1 MMKKFKKPLMIFTG
15 FLVALSLAACSS
27 STKTSSDGA
36 SSTSKALD
44 KIKESKKFRV
54 GVKQDVPNFGFKDPE
69 TGKFSGIEI
78 ELAQMI
84 ADELGAKPEYV
95 PVTAQTRGPLLDNN
109 QIDAVLATFTITD
122 ERKLTYNFTEPYFT
136 DEAGFL
142 VKKKYGYESIKDLD
156 GKTIGVA
163 QSSSTKKNLEK
174 LAQENG
180 ISFKYTELSDYPTL
194 KLSLTAGR
202 IDAFAVDK
210 SILTGYV
217 DGETEILDIGFAP
230 QKYGIASKKSSTDLN
245 DYMNQLLEK
254 WKTDGTLDKLYTK
267 YNLKDASNK

>member
-1 MMKKFKKPLMIFTG
+1 MKKLKKSLMIFTG
-15 FLVALSLAACSS
+15 LLFLFSLAACGS
-27 STKTSSDGA
+27 STKTSSEG
-36 SSTSKALD
+36 SSSDTKALD

-84 ADELGAKPEYV
+84 ADELGATPEYV

-109 QIDAVLATFTITD
+109 QVDAVLATFTITD

-142 VKKKYGYESIKDLD
+142 VKKKYGYENIKDLD

-163 QSSSTKKNLEK
+163 QSSSTRKNLEK
-174 LAQENG
+174 LAAENG
-180 ISFKYTELSDYPTL
+180 ISFKYTELSDYPSL

-217 DGETEILDIGFAP
+217 DNETEILDIGFAP
-230 QKYGIASKKSSTDLN
+230 QKYGIASKKSNTDLN

-254 WKTDGTLDKLYTK
+254 WRQDGTLDKLYTK
-267 YNLKDASNK
+267 YNLKDASTK